1 MEDEWVNGKAQLS
14 IGGEPFDIDFT
25 VPVKPVKLGRM
36 LPVFQRLS
44 DTFNDIGIAGLA
56 AEGKTISCK
65 AGCGA
70 CCRQLVPVSEAEA
83 FDLRRVVD
91 EMPEPRRSEV
101 DRRFSE
107 GVKKLKEAG
116 FFERLARAAET
127 DRDLYS
133 ERLREYFT
141 YSIACPF
148 LEEESCSIH
157 KDRPVACREYLVTS
171 PAENC
176 SSAEGEDIEN
186 IHYLFKVKDAVITV
200 SRNKRPPELPYVPMI
215 QVLEWTDRR
224 SDASPERTGGEW
236 MRIFLGE
243 MLEISRTAESQRP
256 E

>member
-14 IGGEPFDIDFT
+14 IGGEPFEINFT
-25 VPVKPVKLGRM
+25 VPVKPVKLRRM

-56 AEGKTISCK
+56 AEGKSISCK

-91 EMPEPRRSEV
+91 EMPESRRMEIERKFA
-101 DRRFSE
+101 D
-107 GVKKLKEAG
+107 GLKQLKDVR
-116 FFERLARAAET
+116 FFERLISAAET
-127 DRDLYS
+127 DRELYS
-133 ERLREYFT
+133 QMLREYFS

-157 KDRPVACREYLVTS
+157 QDRPVACREYLVTS

-176 SSAEGEDIEN
+176 SSAEGDGIEN
-186 IHYLFKVKDAVITV
+186 IHYLFKVKDTGIAVA
-200 SRNKRPPELPYVPMI
+200 RNKRSTELPYVPMI
-215 QVLEWTDRR
+215 QALEWTEKR

-236 MRIFLGE
+236 MRIFLSE
-243 MLEISRTAESQRP
+243 MLAISRSANSDQV
-256 E
+256 